1 MHDVPLVDQA
11 RLDGTSHVITA
22 TARSEITLDAGARF
36 VLASVASQLLSEL
49 GDFTAH
55 FVLEIVG
62 VPDVRVP
69 VDTHDVGPL
78 SPGVVQR
85 AHYAIDVGAQ
95 FACDFVACFVAVH

>member
-22 TARSEITLDAGARF
+22 TARSEITLNAGARF
-36 VLASVASQLLSEL
+36 VLASIASQLLSEL
-49 GDFTAH
+49 GDFTAN
-55 FVLEIVG
+55 FVLEIIR

-78 SPGVVQR
+78 SLGVVQR
-85 AHYAIDVGAQ
+85 AHYAIDIGAQ
-95 FACDFVACFVAVH
+95 FACDFIAGFVAVH